1 MKTKTFLFA
10 VLIGFMCASCV
21 DEVEITKYYDC
32 TFELTSI
39 QSSTPLESKQNFI
52 RIDTVGVFSMC
63 QDEINAFIYD
73 ASLPI
78 YGETPTCK
86 LKVIRKCRLI
96 KAD

>member
-1 MKTKTFLFA
+1 MKTKMLLFA
-10 VLIGFMCASCV
+10 VLMASCSN
-21 DEVEITKYYDC
+21 EIEITKFYDC

-39 QSSTPLESKQNFI
+39 QVSEPFEPAQNFI

-86 LKVIRKCRLI
+86 LKVTRKCRLI